1 MTSPSPKTNVNDS
14 KTSTLVPSSSFP
26 STLIVTTS
34 LLIGLLAFL
43 GAFDRICIEDLFR
56 FQSDIFFKT
65 PEYIY
70 SCITKHEIK
79 FTTIIIKPW

>member
-43 GAFDRICIEDLFR
+43 GAFDRICKEDLFR
-56 FQSDIFFKT
+56 FQSDIFLKHLNI
-65 PEYIY
+65 YIHV
-70 SCITKHEIK
+70 SLSMKLNLL
-79 FTTIIIKPW
+79 PSS